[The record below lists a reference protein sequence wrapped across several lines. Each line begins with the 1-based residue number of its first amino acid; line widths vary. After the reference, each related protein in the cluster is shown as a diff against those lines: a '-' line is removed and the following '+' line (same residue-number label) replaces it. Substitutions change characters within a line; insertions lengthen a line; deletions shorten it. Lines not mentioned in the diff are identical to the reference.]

1 MVKKHLIGILR
12 IFLYLLAV
20 FLLSFHLFGI
30 SLNFSNIN
38 SFFINKIFAGKLS
51 YEGISFRQSLK
62 GIDIN
67 LENFNYDGDIK
78 VEGQVTEYSKIA
90 DSGNERIQG
99 FCGTCG
105 CQLYARA
112 PDKSLFNVRTGFL
125 KQHHTLT
132 PAKHIFG
139 QSKVAWIKTIF
150 EGKWHI
156 AGPDSDEMKP

>member
-1 MVKKHLIGILR
+1 MSDPINVNGNCHCGKIKISGKVEPGMVIACHCTDCQQFSGAPFRPVVIIKKD
-12 IFLYLLAV
+12 
-20 FLLSFHLFGI
+20 
-30 SLNFSNIN
+30 
-38 SFFINKIFAGKLS
+38 
-51 YEGISFRQSLK
+51 
-62 GIDIN
+62 DI
-67 LENFNYDGDIK
+67 II
-78 VEGQVTEYSKIA
+78 EGQVTEYSKIA

-112 PDKSLFNVRTGFL
+112 PDRSVFNVRTGFL

-139 QSKVAWIKTIF
+139 QSKGAWIKTIF

>member
-1 MVKKHLIGILR
+1 MWLQIVQQFTMYFVIRNKYGNLSSMLCSLYIKKD
-12 IFLYLLAV
+12 
-20 FLLSFHLFGI
+20 
-30 SLNFSNIN
+30 
-38 SFFINKIFAGKLS
+38 
-51 YEGISFRQSLK
+51 
-62 GIDIN
+62 DI
-67 LENFNYDGDIK
+67 I

-112 PDKSLFNVRTGFL
+112 PDKSVFNVRTGFL

-150 EGKWHI
+150 EGKWHV